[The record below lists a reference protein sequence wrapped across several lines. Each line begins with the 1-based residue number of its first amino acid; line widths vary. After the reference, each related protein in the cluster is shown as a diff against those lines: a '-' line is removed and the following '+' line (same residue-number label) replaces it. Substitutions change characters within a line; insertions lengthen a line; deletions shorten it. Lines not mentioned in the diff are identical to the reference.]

1 MWLPKSAQEVEAVA
15 SAGDLEE
22 GPALD
27 AKRELDREGWKLA
40 VDVAAMSTDGGV
52 IIVGLDEDANK
63 RLTVPTPFALAGVE
77 ERIAAI
83 VGSGVAEAP
92 YIDIRP
98 LPLDN
103 GTGYMLIHVPMSP
116 RAPHQ
121 VIAKGKAEGRF
132 YGRYGSLNR
141 ILNEAD
147 IARLYERRQRW
158 QMNGH
163 EELAKL
169 LAADPPHALEP
180 GRGYLQAFAYPV
192 MPDLAMWERA
202 TGAAG
207 DAGQLRAQMALV
219 ARNAA
224 PGNYSPTL
232 HEAVNWVRVGGDV
245 WALDTD
251 YGEGPYGGVRVEIE
265 VNGRGQLFMARAAD
279 SDPRHAG
286 GELIMWEA
294 MIAGNLASFLAL
306 MGRFYDL
313 AGYFGP
319 VSIGLSVHGIQGA
332 KTSSGRRGFLGDGRP
347 YGKPDFTRVHTAGAA
362 VELHDAR
369 PLALGLVQNLIDAS
383 AYEGYDP
390 LG

>member
-1 MWLPKSAQEVEAVA
+1 M
-15 SAGDLEE
+15 
-22 GPALD
+22 
-27 AKRELDREGWKLA
+27 
-40 VDVAAMSTDGGV
+40 
-52 IIVGLDEDANK
+52 
-63 RLTVPTPFALAGVE
+63 ALA
-77 ERIAAI
+77 
-83 VGSGVAEAP
+83 
-92 YIDIRP
+92 
-98 LPLDN
+98 
-103 GTGYMLIHVPMSP
+103 
-116 RAPHQ
+116 
-121 VIAKGKAEGRF
+121 
-132 YGRYGSLNR
+132 
-141 ILNEAD
+141 
-147 IARLYERRQRW
+147 ARS
-158 QMNGH
+158 
-163 EELAKL
+163 
-169 LAADPPHALEP
+169 
-180 GRGYLQAFAYPV
+180 
-192 MPDLAMWERA
+192 
-202 TGAAG
+202 
-207 DAGQLRAQMALV
+207 
-219 ARNAA
+219 AA

-251 YGEGPYGGVRVEIE
+251 YGERPYGGVRVEIE

-294 MIAGNLASFLAL
+294 MIAGNLASFLAM

-369 PLALGLVQNLIDAS
+369 PFALGLVQNLIDAS